1 MVPSQKQNYANLEEA
16 FLDQGWLTFFNRKK
30 NTALGDEAEE
40 QTIPAQE
47 QDSESQKI
55 FCNSFFCL

>member
-1 MVPSQKQNYANLEEA
+1 MVPSQKQNCANSEET

-47 QDSESQKI
+47 QDWESQKI
-55 FCNSFFCL
+55 FCNSLFCL